1 MQTAWVDGLANVI
14 TVSRRHIFDALTT
27 GGGTDEIEEATGT
40 PVTIEDDGA
49 VHCVPG
55 NTGWGRATD
64 LAGHVYFYRS
74 ISSTND
80 RLRELAARGVP
91 QGTIVVTEEQTAGRG
106 RINRVWFTPKGGL
119 ALSVVLYPSMVYLP
133 SLIMVASLAV
143 VHAIAAVTGLQS
155 QVKWPN
161 DVLINGRKVCG
172 ILIESGVWGNTVD
185 YAIMGIGI
193 NVNLRTSDFAEIA
206 STATSLSDE
215 LGREVS
221 RLKLSRK
228 LLVEVE
234 RLYLSV
240 QSGGSVY
247 QEWRDSL
254 VTLGRKVG
262 VSLGKI
268 VYEGT
273 AESVAEDGSLLLR
286 CPDGSLTRIPAGD
299 VTLRD

>member
-1 MQTAWVDGLANVI
+1 M
-14 TVSRRHIFDALTT
+14 
-27 GGGTDEIEEATGT
+27 
-40 PVTIEDDGA
+40 EDDLSEVSVTSGLRTRFIGQRVIIYPRLPSTMEAAKREAQRGA
-49 VHCVPG
+49 TEGTVVI
-55 NTGWGRATD
+55 
-64 LAGHVYFYRS
+64 AG
-74 ISSTND
+74 
-80 RLRELAARGVP
+80 
-91 QGTIVVTEEQTAGRG
+91 EQTAGRG

-172 ILIESGVWGNTVD
+172 ILIESGVRGNTVD

-193 NVNLRTSDFAEIA
+193 NVNLRTADFAEIA
-206 STATSLSDE
+206 SMATSLSDE
-215 LGREVS
+215 MRREVA
-221 RLKLSRK
+221 RLKLIRK
-228 LLVEVE
+228 LLVDIE

-254 VTLGRKVG
+254 VPLGRKVG

-273 AESVAEDGSLLLR
+273 AEAVAEDGSLMLR

-299 VTLRD
+299 VALRD